1 MNIYLHF
8 FLLGCCF
15 LFVAFFAGI
24 ETGVLCVSRMRL
36 IHLVRN
42 GVRAAKTLSFYVTHI
57 QRFIATVLVGCNLFN
72 VMLSVL
78 SASLATRLFPNNN
91 GLQTAWAMVVACM
104 VVFFS
109 EYLPKLVFSTRPL
122 RRTLLAIRVFDIV
135 QKLLYPFAKIV
146 LVITELV
153 MPKAKHKEDQRFLI
167 TREYIEDVVSDPRE
181 GAQITSMERAMIHRV
196 LGLHD
201 KTALQIMTPVEKII
215 SVTENMT
222 MRDCFQK
229 VRDRGYVRMPVFSAD
244 GARCVG
250 VLSILDVFAISPNP
264 EDVPVRNF
272 MRPPIFV
279 DPAMP
284 ADDLLPMMRKKRQHM
299 VFVRND
305 ERKVAGIVTV
315 ENILTVLTGNL
326 A

>member
-1 MNIYLHF
+1 MSVFIHA
-8 FLLGCCF
+8 FLLLSCF
-15 LFVAFFAGI
+15 MLIAFFEGI

-42 GVRAAKTLSFYVTHI
+42 GVKAAKTLAYYVNDI
-57 QRFIATVLVGCNLFN
+57 QRFIATVLVGSNLFN
-72 VMLSVL
+72 VILSVV
-78 SASLATRLFPNNN
+78 SASMASLVLPHHK
-91 GLQTAWAMVVACM
+91 GLQSLWAMVVVCM

-109 EYLPKLVFSTRPL
+109 EYLPKLFFSMRPL
-122 RRTLLAIRVFDIV
+122 RRTLWAIRVFDVIE
-135 QKLLYPFAKIV
+135 KFLYPLAKIV

-153 MPKAKHKEDQRFLI
+153 IPKAKHKEDQRFLI
-167 TREYIEDVVSDPRE
+167 TREYIEDVVSDPRD
-181 GAQITSMERAMIHRV
+181 GAQITSMERAMIHRA
-196 LGLHD
+196 LGLHGM
-201 KTALQIMTPVEKII
+201 TASQIMTPVEKII

-222 MRDCFQK
+222 MSDCFQK
-229 VRDRGYVRMPVFSAD
+229 VRDSGYVRMPVFTAD
-244 GARCVG
+244 GSRCVG
-250 VLSILDVFAISPNP
+250 VLGMLDVFAIAPNP
-264 EDVPVRNF
+264 ADVPVRTF

-305 ERKVAGIVTV
+305 ERKVAGIITV

-326 A
+326 V

>member
-1 MNIYLHF
+1 L
-8 FLLGCCF
+8 
-15 LFVAFFAGI
+15 
-24 ETGVLCVSRMRL
+24 
-36 IHLVRN
+36 
-42 GVRAAKTLSFYVTHI
+42 FYVNHI
-57 QRFIATVLVGCNLFN
+57 QRFVATALVGCNLFN

-78 SASLATRLFPNNN
+78 SASLAMRLFPNHS
-91 GLQTAWAMVVACM
+91 GLQTAWALVVACM

-109 EYLPKLVFSTRPL
+109 EYLPKLFFSTRPL
-122 RRTLLAIRVFDIV
+122 RRTLLAIPVFSV
-135 QKLLYPFAKIV
+135 VEKVLYPLAKIV
-146 LVITELV
+146 LIVTECV
-153 MPKAKHKEDQRFLI
+153 MPKAKNKENEHFLI

-201 KTALQIMTPVEKII
+201 RTDSQIMTPVEKLIC
-215 SVTENMT
+215 VTEEMT

-229 VRDRGYVRMPVFSAD
+229 VRDSGYVRMPVFTAD
-244 GARCVG
+244 GSRCVG
-250 VLSILDVFAISPNP
+250 VLSVLDVFAIAPNP
-264 EDVPVRNF
+264 ADVPVRTF

-299 VFVRND
+299 VFVRNE

-315 ENILTVLTGNL
+315 ENILTVLTGHL

>member
-1 MNIYLHF
+1 MSVYLHIILL
-8 FLLGCCF
+8 FLCF

-42 GVRAAKTLSFYVTHI
+42 GVKAAKTLTYYVNDI
-57 QRFIATVLVGCNLFN
+57 QRFIATTLVGCNLFN
-72 VMLSVL
+72 VILSVV
-78 SASLATRLFPNNN
+78 SASAARLLFPQH
-91 GLQTAWAMVVACM
+91 LVWQTVWAMVVACM

-109 EYLPKLVFSTRPL
+109 EYLPKLFFSTRPL
-122 RRTLLAIRVFDIV
+122 RRTLLAIRIFDV
-135 QKLLYPFAKIV
+135 VEKLLYPLAKIV
-146 LVITELV
+146 LIITELA

-167 TREYIEDVVSDPRE
+167 TREYIEDVVSDPRD

-196 LGLHD
+196 LGLHH
-201 KTALQIMTPVEKII
+201 KTASQIMTPVEQII
-215 SVTENMT
+215 SVTEDMT

-229 VRDRGYVRMPVFSAD
+229 VRDKGYVRLPVFNVD
-244 GARCVG
+244 GSRCVG

-264 EDVPVRNF
+264 AEVPVRTF

-279 DPAMP
+279 DPAMA

-299 VFVRND
+299 VFVRNE
-305 ERKVAGIVTV
+305 ERKVAGIITV

-326 A
+326 T

>member
-1 MNIYLHF
+1 MSVYLHGF
-8 FLLGCCF
+8 FLLSCF
-15 LFVAFFAGI
+15 MLIAFFAGI

-42 GVRAAKTLSFYVTHI
+42 GVKAAKMLTYYVNDI
-57 QRFIATVLVGCNLFN
+57 QRFIATVLVGNNLFN
-72 VMLSVL
+72 VILSVV
-78 SASLATRLFPNNN
+78 SASMASLIFPQHN
-91 GLQTAWAMVVACM
+91 GLQTMWAMVVACM

-109 EYLPKLVFSTRPL
+109 EYLPKLFFSVRPL
-122 RRTLLAIRVFDIV
+122 RRTLWAIRIFDVIE
-135 QKLLYPFAKIV
+135 KFLYPLAKIV
-146 LVITELV
+146 LIITELV

-167 TREYIEDVVSDPRE
+167 TREYIEDVVSDPRD

-215 SVTENMT
+215 SVTENMA

-229 VRDRGYVRMPVFSAD
+229 VRDKGYVRLPVFNVEGS
-244 GARCVG
+244 RCVG

-264 EDVPVRNF
+264 ADVPVRTF

-305 ERKVAGIVTV
+305 ERKVAGIITV

-326 A
+326 T

>member
-1 MNIYLHF
+1 MSILIHAI
-8 FLLGCCF
+8 LLLSCF
-15 LFVAFFAGI
+15 MLIAFFAGI

-36 IHLVRN
+36 MHLVRN
-42 GVRAAKTLSFYVTHI
+42 GVKAAQTLTYYANDI
-57 QRFIATVLVGCNLFN
+57 QRFIATVLVGNNLFN
-72 VMLSVL
+72 VILSVV
-78 SASLATRLFPNNN
+78 SASMASLVFPDHN
-91 GLQTAWAMVVACM
+91 GLQTVWAMVVACM

-109 EYLPKLVFSTRPL
+109 EYLPKLFFSVRPL
-122 RRTLLAIRVFDIV
+122 RRTLLAIRFFDVI
-135 QKLLYPFAKIV
+135 QKLLYPLAKTV

-167 TREYIEDVVSDPRE
+167 TREYIEDVVSDPRD

-201 KTALQIMTPVEKII
+201 KTASQIMTPVEKII
-215 SVTENMT
+215 SVTEDMT

-229 VRDRGYVRMPVFSAD
+229 VRDRGFVRLPVFTTD
-244 GARCVG
+244 GSRCVG
-250 VLSILDVFAISPNP
+250 VVSILDVFAISPNP
-264 EDVPVRNF
+264 ADVPVRTF

-279 DPAMP
+279 DPAMA

-326 A
+326 T

>member
-1 MNIYLHF
+1 
-8 FLLGCCF
+8 
-15 LFVAFFAGI
+15 
-24 ETGVLCVSRMRL
+24 MRL

-42 GVRAAKTLSFYVTHI
+42 GVRAAKTLLFYVNHI
-57 QRFIATVLVGCNLFN
+57 QRFVATALVGCNLFN

-78 SASLATRLFPNNN
+78 SASLAMRLFPNHS
-91 GLQTAWAMVVACM
+91 GLQTAWALVVACM

-109 EYLPKLVFSTRPL
+109 EYLPKLFFSTRPL
-122 RRTLLAIRVFDIV
+122 RRTLLAIPVFSV
-135 QKLLYPFAKIV
+135 VEKVLYPLAKIV
-146 LVITELV
+146 LIVTECV
-153 MPKAKHKEDQRFLI
+153 MPKAKNKENEHFLI

-201 KTALQIMTPVEKII
+201 RTASQIMTPVEKLIC
-215 SVTENMT
+215 VTEEMT

-229 VRDRGYVRMPVFSAD
+229 VRDSGYVRMPVFTAD
-244 GARCVG
+244 GSRCVG
-250 VLSILDVFAISPNP
+250 VLSVLDVFAIAPNP
-264 EDVPVRNF
+264 ADVPVRTF

-299 VFVRND
+299 VFVRNE

-315 ENILTVLTGNL
+315 ENILTVLTGHL